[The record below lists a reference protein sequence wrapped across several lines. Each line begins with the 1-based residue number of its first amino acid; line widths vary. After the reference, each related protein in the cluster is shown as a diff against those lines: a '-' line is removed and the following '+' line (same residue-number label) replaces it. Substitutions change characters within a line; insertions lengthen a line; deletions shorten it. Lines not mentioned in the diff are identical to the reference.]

1 MVPASGSKGFVALSD
16 VYLAKRCVVSKR
28 NTGAVSSEVR
38 GIDTC
43 RRQSFLLLDN
53 SASVTDMLKVSD
65 VKIEGTRSRRVGL
78 RRGEIASSGSRFVVD
93 GRSEVES
100 LGRGW

>member
-1 MVPASGSKGFVALSD
+1 MKH
-16 VYLAKRCVVSKR
+16 YVVSKR

-53 SASVTDMLKVSD
+53 SPSVTDMLKVRD

-78 RRGEIASSGSRFVVD
+78 RRGKIASSGSRFVVD
-93 GRSEVES
+93 GRNEGES
-100 LGRGW
+100 LRRRW